1 MSEKRGKLIVIS
13 GPSGAG
19 KSTVI
24 QKLMELR
31 DDLCFSVSATT
42 RAPRAGEVEGT
53 DYFFVTR
60 DMFERMVRHGEL
72 LEHAEYVGN
81 YYGTPSR
88 YVEQRRAAGKHVL
101 LDIEVQGASQV
112 RSRIQDA
119 ITIFVIP
126 PSLEVLRQRLRDR
139 GTDSDTVIQNRLKRA
154 RAEYKEATFYDY
166 IVINDD
172 PDEAARELDSIITAA
187 CCRFEERGELLKL

>member
-24 QKLMELR
+24 QKLMEMR
-31 DDLCFSVSATT
+31 SDLCFSVSATT
-42 RAPRAGEVEGT
+42 RAPREGEVEGT

-126 PSLEVLRQRLRDR
+126 PSLEILRQRLRDR

-172 PDEAARELDSIITAA
+172 PDEAAHELDSIITAA

>member
-1 MSEKRGKLIVIS
+1 MREKRGKLIVIS

-31 DDLCFSVSATT
+31 SDLCFSVSATT
-42 RAPRAGEVEGT
+42 RAPRDGEVEGR

-154 RAEYKEATFYDY
+154 RAEYREATFYDY
-166 IVINDD
+166 IVINDN
-172 PDEAARELDSIITAA
+172 PDDAAHELDSIITAA
-187 CCRFEERGELLKL
+187 CCRFEERGELLQL

>member
-1 MSEKRGKLIVIS
+1 MREKRGKLIVIS

-24 QKLMELR
+24 QKLMEMR
-31 DDLCFSVSATT
+31 SDLCFSVSATT

-139 GTDSDTVIQNRLKRA
+139 GTDSDTVVQNRLKRA
-154 RAEYKEATFYDY
+154 RAEYKEANFYDY

-172 PDEAARELDSIITAA
+172 PDEAAHELDSIITAA
-187 CCRFEERGELLKL
+187 CCRFEERSELLSL

>member
-1 MSEKRGKLIVIS
+1 MREKRGKLIVIS

-31 DDLCFSVSATT
+31 SDLCFSVSATT
-42 RAPRAGEVEGT
+42 RAPRDGEVEGR

-166 IVINDD
+166 IVINDN
-172 PDEAARELDSIITAA
+172 PDDAARELDSIITAA
-187 CCRFEERGELLKL
+187 CCRFEERGELLQL

>member
-24 QKLMELR
+24 QKLMEMR
-31 DDLCFSVSATT
+31 SDLCFSVSATT
-42 RAPRAGEVEGT
+42 RAPREGEVEGT

-112 RSRIQDA
+112 RSRVQDA

-126 PSLEVLRQRLRDR
+126 PNLETLRQRLRDR

-172 PDEAARELDSIITAA
+172 PDEAAHELDSIITAA

>member
-1 MSEKRGKLIVIS
+1 MREKRGKLIVIS

-24 QKLMELR
+24 QKLMER
-31 DDLCFSVSATT
+31 RSDLCFSVSATT